1 MLSMLTAKS
10 SPTNAESTRGPGGR
24 SPTSRT
30 ADERSAPFLREWLRL
45 QFLEI
50 ANGVKAGTPMDSARI
65 DELNLTLQLVMMVEL
80 LGQPT
85 LDRIGAQELMKV
97 IATYRTAGK
106 KAGMKQAEG
115 ALSERDADEF
125 SKKLAAAV
133 AEAK

>member
-1 MLSMLTAKS
+1 
-10 SPTNAESTRGPGGR
+10 
-24 SPTSRT
+24 
-30 ADERSAPFLREWLRL
+30 
-45 QFLEI
+45 
-50 ANGVKAGTPMDSARI
+50 MDSARI